1 MFRRAERGRNRPL
14 SAVCPV
20 PGAVVDS
27 VPPTLATTSPSN
39 GAVDVPVDGNIVLNF
54 SEPVVKG
61 SGNITITD
69 GSGNSVIIP
78 VTDGQVSVY
87 GSQVTISLDAPLQ
100 ASTTYY
106 VNIGDGALTDAAGN
120 AFTGIVDT
128 TTLSFTTAA

>member
-1 MFRRAERGRNRPL
+1 M
-14 SAVCPV
+14 
-20 PGAVVDS
+20 
-27 VPPTLATTSPSN
+27 
-39 GAVDVPVDGNIVLNF
+39 DVPVDGNIVLNF